1 MEIIDYVK
9 SKDIIKLNELFK
21 PLIQKW
27 IHRYRW
33 SKIDNEDL
41 QQEAIFA
48 VMDAVKYFNTEKG
61 TSFGIYLEYWLHC
74 HLGQYV
80 LRNVNLVRPCTN
92 YLVFESAELSEITK
106 KAIDEYHN
114 FSYVNIDNPECE
126 YQLQD
131 KPSDLDRQICG
142 KQLKKLAKKE
152 LSERTYDILFGR
164 CDDKSLSQLGKKYSL
179 SKERIRQIE
188 LFAIKKIREKLGI
201 SKNGTEK
208 FE

>member
-9 SKDIIKLNELFK
+9 KKDIMKLNELFQ

-27 IHRYRW
+27 IRRYYW
-33 SKIDNEDL
+33 SRIDNEDL

-48 VMDAVKYFNTEKG
+48 IMNAVKYFDVEKG
-61 TSFGIYLEYWLHC
+61 SSFGLYLEYWLHY

-92 YLVFESAELSEITK
+92 YLVFESAELSEVTK
-106 KAIDEYHN
+106 KAIYDYHN

-126 YQLQD
+126 YQLPEKLQD
-131 KPSDLDRQICG
+131 FDRAICG

-152 LSERTYDILFGR
+152 LSERTYEILYGR
-164 CDDKSLSQLGKKYSL
+164 CDDKSLSQIGKKYSL

-188 LFAIKKIREKLGI
+188 LLAIQKLRKKLGI
-201 SKNGTEK
+201 SENGTEK
-208 FE
+208 HI

>member
-9 SKDIIKLNELFK
+9 KKDIMKLNELFQ

-27 IHRYRW
+27 IRRYYW
-33 SKIDNEDL
+33 SRIDNEDL
-41 QQEAIFA
+41 QQEAILA
-48 VMDAVKYFNTEKG
+48 IMNAVKYFNAEKG
-61 TSFGIYLEYWLHC
+61 SSFGLYLEYWLHY
-74 HLGQYV
+74 HLGQYA

-114 FSYVNIDNPECE
+114 FSYVNIDNPDCDI
-126 YQLQD
+126 QLQD
-131 KPSDLDRQICG
+131 KPIDLDRTICG
-142 KQLKKLAKKE
+142 KQLKKLAQKE
-152 LSERTYDILFGR
+152 LSERTYGILFGR
-164 CDDKSLSQLGKKYSL
+164 CDGKSLSQLGKKYSL

>member
-1 MEIIDYVK
+1 MEVLDSIK
-9 SKDIIKLNELFK
+9 NKDIIKLSKIFK
-21 PLIQKW
+21 PLINKW
-27 IHRYRW
+27 IHKYDW
-33 SKIDNEDL
+33 SRIDNEDL

-48 VMDAVKYFNTEKG
+48 VMSAVRYYDAEKG
-61 TSFGIYLEYWLHC
+61 ASFGVYLEYWLHY

-92 YLVFESAELSEITK
+92 YLVFESAELSEVEK
-106 KAIDEYHN
+106 KAIDDYHN

-152 LSERTYDILFGR
+152 LSERTYGILFGR

-188 LFAIKKIREKLGI
+188 LLAVKKLRKKLGI
-201 SKNGTEK
+201 SENGTEK
-208 FE
+208 FS

>member
-9 SKDIIKLNELFK
+9 KKDIMKLNELFQ

-27 IHRYRW
+27 IRRYYW

-48 VMDAVKYFNTEKG
+48 IMNAVKYFNAEKG
-61 TSFGIYLEYWLHC
+61 ASFGVYLEYWLHC

-92 YLVFESAELSEITK
+92 YLVFESAELSEVTK

-114 FSYVNIDNPECE
+114 FSYVNIDNPDCDI
-126 YQLQD
+126 QLQD
-131 KPSDLDRQICG
+131 KPIDLDRTICG
-142 KQLKKLAKKE
+142 KQLKKLAQKE
-152 LSERTYDILFGR
+152 LSERTYGILFGR
-164 CDDKSLSQLGKKYSL
+164 CDGKSLSQLGKKYSL

-188 LFAIKKIREKLGI
+188 MFAIKKIREKLGI

>member
-9 SKDIIKLNELFK
+9 KKDIMKLNELFQ

-27 IHRYRW
+27 IRRYYW
-33 SKIDNEDL
+33 SRIDNEDL

-48 VMDAVKYFNTEKG
+48 IMNAVKYFNAEKG
-61 TSFGIYLEYWLHC
+61 TSFGVYLEYWLHY

-80 LRNVNLVRPCTN
+80 LRNVNLVRPCIN
-92 YLVFESAELSEITK
+92 YLVFESAELSEVTK
-106 KAIDEYHN
+106 KAIDDYHN

-126 YQLQD
+126 YQLQEKSQD
-131 KPSDLDRQICG
+131 FDRAICG
-142 KQLKKLAKKE
+142 KQLKKLAQKE

-164 CDDKSLSQLGKKYSL
+164 CDGKSLSQLGKKYSL

>member
-9 SKDIIKLNELFK
+9 KKDITKLNELFQ

-27 IHRYRW
+27 IRRYYW

-61 TSFGIYLEYWLHC
+61 TSFGIYLGYWLHR

-80 LRNVNLVRPCTN
+80 LRNANLVRPCTN

-106 KAIDEYHN
+106 KAIDKYHN
-114 FSYVNIDNPECE
+114 FSYVNIDDPECE
-126 YQLQD
+126 YQLQEKSQD
-131 KPSDLDRQICG
+131 FDRAICG
-142 KQLKKLAKKE
+142 EQLKKLAKKE
-152 LSERTYDILFGR
+152 LSERTYDILYGR
-164 CDDKSLSQLGKKYSL
+164 CDDKTLSQLGQKYSL
-179 SKERIRQIE
+179 SKERIRRIE
-188 LFAIKKIREKLGI
+188 LSAIGKIRKKLGI
-201 SKNGTEK
+201 NENGTEE

>member
-9 SKDIIKLNELFK
+9 KKDIMKLNELFQ

-27 IHRYRW
+27 IRRYYW
-33 SKIDNEDL
+33 SRIDNEDL

-48 VMDAVKYFNTEKG
+48 IMNAVKYFNAEKG
-61 TSFGIYLEYWLHC
+61 ASFGVYLEYWLHC

-92 YLVFESAELSEITK
+92 YLVFESAELSEATK
-106 KAIDEYHN
+106 KAIDDYHN

-126 YQLQD
+126 YQLPEKPQD
-131 KPSDLDRQICG
+131 CDRAICG
-142 KQLKKLAKKE
+142 KQLKKLAQKE
-152 LSERTYDILFGR
+152 LPERTYDILFDR

-188 LFAIKKIREKLGI
+188 LLAIKKMRKKLGI
-201 SKNGTEK
+201 SENGTEK
-208 FE
+208 FS

>member
-9 SKDIIKLNELFK
+9 KKDIMKLNELFQ

-41 QQEAIFA
+41 QQEAMFA
-48 VMDAVKYFNTEKG
+48 VMNAVKSFNTEKG
-61 TSFGIYLEYWLHC
+61 TSFGIYLEYWLHY

-92 YLVFESAELSEITK
+92 YLVFESAELSEVTK

-131 KPSDLDRQICG
+131 KPIDLDRTICG
-142 KQLKKLAKKE
+142 KQLKKLAQKE
-152 LSERTYDILFGR
+152 LSERTYGILFGR
-164 CDDKSLSQLGKKYSL
+164 CDGKSLSQLGKKYSL

>member
-61 TSFGIYLEYWLHC
+61 TSFGIYLEYWLHR

>member
-9 SKDIIKLNELFK
+9 KKDIMKLNELFQ

-27 IHRYRW
+27 IRRYYW

-48 VMDAVKYFNTEKG
+48 IMNAVKYFNAEKG
-61 TSFGIYLEYWLHC
+61 ASFGVYLEYWLHY

-114 FSYVNIDNPECE
+114 FSYVNIDNPDCDI
-126 YQLQD
+126 QLQD
-131 KPSDLDRQICG
+131 KPIDLDRTICG
-142 KQLKKLAKKE
+142 KQLKKLAQKE
-152 LSERTYDILFGR
+152 LSERTYGILFDR
-164 CDDKSLSQLGKKYSL
+164 CDGKSLSQLGKKYSL

>member
-9 SKDIIKLNELFK
+9 KKDIMKLNELFQ

-27 IHRYRW
+27 IRRYYW

-48 VMDAVKYFNTEKG
+48 IMNAVKYFNAEKG
-61 TSFGIYLEYWLHC
+61 TSFGVYLEYWLHY

-114 FSYVNIDNPECE
+114 FSYVNIDNPDCDI
-126 YQLQD
+126 QLQD
-131 KPSDLDRQICG
+131 KPIDLDRTICG
-142 KQLKKLAKKE
+142 KQLKKLAQKE
-152 LSERTYDILFGR
+152 LSERTYGILFGR
-164 CDDKSLSQLGKKYSL
+164 CDGKSLSQLGKKYSL

>member
-9 SKDIIKLNELFK
+9 KKDIMKLNELFQ

-27 IHRYRW
+27 IRRYYW
-33 SKIDNEDL
+33 SRIDNEDL

-48 VMDAVKYFNTEKG
+48 IMNAVKYFNAEKG
-61 TSFGIYLEYWLHC
+61 ASFGVYLEYWLHY

-126 YQLQD
+126 YQLQE
-131 KPSDLDRQICG
+131 KPSDLDRTICG
-142 KQLKKLAKKE
+142 KQLKKLAQKE

-164 CDDKSLSQLGKKYSL
+164 CDDKSLSQLGQKYSL

-188 LFAIKKIREKLGI
+188 LLAIGKIRKKLGI
-201 SKNGTEK
+201 NENGTEE

>member
-9 SKDIIKLNELFK
+9 KKDIMKLNELFQ

-27 IHRYRW
+27 IHRYYW
-33 SKIDNEDL
+33 SRIDNEDL

-48 VMDAVKYFNTEKG
+48 IMNAVKYFNAEKG
-61 TSFGIYLEYWLHC
+61 ASFGVYLEYWLHYY
-74 HLGQYV
+74 LGQYV

-114 FSYVNIDNPECE
+114 FSYVNIDNPDCDI
-126 YQLQD
+126 QLQD
-131 KPSDLDRQICG
+131 KPIDLDRTICG
-142 KQLKKLAKKE
+142 KQLKKLAQKE
-152 LSERTYDILFGR
+152 LSERTYGILFGR
-164 CDDKSLSQLGKKYSL
+164 CDGKSLSQLGKKYSL

-188 LFAIKKIREKLGI
+188 LSAIKKIREKLGI

>member
-9 SKDIIKLNELFK
+9 NKDIVKLNELFQ
-21 PLIQKW
+21 PVIRKW
-27 IHRYRW
+27 IHKYEW
-33 SKIDNEDL
+33 SHIDKEDL
-41 QQEAIFA
+41 KQESVLA
-48 VMDAVKYFNTEKG
+48 VMSAVKYFNAEKG
-61 TSFGIYLEYWLHC
+61 TSFGVYLEYWLHY

-92 YLVFESAELSEITK
+92 YLVFESAELSEVTK

-126 YQLQD
+126 YQLQE
-131 KPSDLDRQICG
+131 KPSDLDRTICG
-142 KQLKKLAKKE
+142 KQLKKLAQKE

-164 CDDKSLSQLGKKYSL
+164 CDDKSLSQLGQKYFL

-188 LFAIKKIREKLGI
+188 LLAIGKIRKKLGI
-201 SKNGTEK
+201 NENGTEE

>member
-9 SKDIIKLNELFK
+9 SKDIIKLNEMFK

-48 VMDAVKYFNTEKG
+48 VMNAVKYFNAEKG
-61 TSFGIYLEYWLHC
+61 TSFSVYLEYWLHY

-92 YLVFESAELSEITK
+92 YLAFESAELSEVTK

-114 FSYVNIDNPECE
+114 FSYVNIDNPDCDL
-126 YQLQD
+126 QLQD
-131 KPSDLDRQICG
+131 KPSDLDRTICG
-142 KQLKKLAKKE
+142 KQLKKLAQKE

-188 LFAIKKIREKLGI
+188 LLAIKKMREKLGI
-201 SKNGTEK
+201 SENET
-208 FE
+208 

>member
-27 IHRYRW
+27 IHRCRW

-48 VMDAVKYFNTEKG
+48 VMNAVKYFNTEKG
-61 TSFGIYLEYWLHC
+61 TSFGIYLEYWLHY

-126 YQLQD
+126 YQLQEKLQD
-131 KPSDLDRQICG
+131 FDRVICG

-152 LSERTYDILFGR
+152 LSERTYDILYGR
-164 CDDKSLSQLGKKYSL
+164 CGDKSLSQLGKKYSL

-188 LFAIKKIREKLGI
+188 LLAVKKIEK
-201 SKNGTEK
+201 KVRN
-208 FE
+208 

>member
-9 SKDIIKLNELFK
+9 KKDIMKLNELFQ

-27 IHRYRW
+27 IRRYYW
-33 SKIDNEDL
+33 SRIDNEDL

-48 VMDAVKYFNTEKG
+48 IMNAVKYFNAAKG
-61 TSFGIYLEYWLHC
+61 AGFGVYLEYWLHY

-92 YLVFESAELSEITK
+92 YLVFESAELSEVTK
-106 KAIDEYHN
+106 KAIDDYHN

-126 YQLQD
+126 YQLQEKSQD
-131 KPSDLDRQICG
+131 FDRAICG
-142 KQLKKLAKKE
+142 KQLKKLAQKE
-152 LSERTYDILFGR
+152 LPERTYDILYGR

-188 LFAIKKIREKLGI
+188 LRAIQKLRKKLGI
-201 SKNGTEK
+201 SENETGKHI
-208 FE
+208 

>member
-9 SKDIIKLNELFK
+9 KKDIMKLNELFQ

-27 IHRYRW
+27 IRRYYW

-48 VMDAVKYFNTEKG
+48 IMNAVKYFNAEKG
-61 TSFGIYLEYWLHC
+61 ASFGVYFEYWLHY

-92 YLVFESAELSEITK
+92 YLVFESAELSEVTK

-114 FSYVNIDNPECE
+114 FSYVNIDNPDCDI
-126 YQLQD
+126 QLQD
-131 KPSDLDRQICG
+131 KPIDLDRTICG
-142 KQLKKLAKKE
+142 KQLKKLAQKE
-152 LSERTYDILFGR
+152 LSERTYGILFGR
-164 CDDKSLSQLGKKYSL
+164 CDGKSLSQLGKKYSL

-188 LFAIKKIREKLGI
+188 LLAIQKLRKKLGI
-201 SKNGTEK
+201 SENETGKHI
-208 FE
+208 

>member
-9 SKDIIKLNELFK
+9 KKDIMKLNELFQ

-27 IHRYRW
+27 IRRYYW
-33 SKIDNEDL
+33 SRIDNEDL

-48 VMDAVKYFNTEKG
+48 IMNAVKYFNVEKG
-61 TSFGIYLEYWLHC
+61 ASFGVYLEYWLHC

-92 YLVFESAELSEITK
+92 YLVFESAELSEVTK
-106 KAIDEYHN
+106 KAIDDYHN

-126 YQLQD
+126 YQLPEKPQD
-131 KPSDLDRQICG
+131 CDRAICG
-142 KQLKKLAKKE
+142 KQLKKLAQKE
-152 LSERTYDILFGR
+152 LPERTYDILCGR

-179 SKERIRQIE
+179 SKERTRQIE
-188 LFAIKKIREKLGI
+188 LLAIQKLRKKLGI
-201 SKNGTEK
+201 SENETGKHI
-208 FE
+208 

>member
-9 SKDIIKLNELFK
+9 KKDIMKLNELFQ

-27 IHRYRW
+27 IRRYYW
-33 SKIDNEDL
+33 SRIDNEDL

-48 VMDAVKYFNTEKG
+48 IMNAVKYFNAEKG
-61 TSFGIYLEYWLHC
+61 ASFGVYLEYWLHC

-114 FSYVNIDNPECE
+114 FSYVNIDNPDCDI
-126 YQLQD
+126 QLQD
-131 KPSDLDRQICG
+131 KPIDLDRTICG

-152 LSERTYDILFGR
+152 LSERTYDILFDR
-164 CDDKSLSQLGKKYSL
+164 CNDKSLSQLGKKYSL

>member
-9 SKDIIKLNELFK
+9 KKDIMKLNELFQ

-27 IHRYRW
+27 IRRYYW
-33 SKIDNEDL
+33 SRVDREDL
-41 QQEAIFA
+41 KQEAMFA
-48 VMDAVKYFNTEKG
+48 VMSAVRYYDVTKSS
-61 TSFGIYLEYWLHC
+61 SFGLYLEYWLHY

-92 YLVFESAELSEITK
+92 YLVFESAELYKVKK
-106 KAIDEYHN
+106 KAIDDYHN
-114 FSYVNIDNPECE
+114 FSYIDIDNPECE
-126 YQLQD
+126 YQLPEKPQD
-131 KPSDLDRQICG
+131 CDRVICG

-152 LSERTYDILFGR
+152 LSERTYDILCGR

-188 LFAIKKIREKLGI
+188 LLAIQKLRKKLGI
-201 SKNGTEK
+201 SENGTEK
-208 FE
+208 HI

>member
-9 SKDIIKLNELFK
+9 KKDIMKLNERLK
-21 PLIQKW
+21 QLIQKW
-27 IHRYRW
+27 IRRYYW
-33 SKIDNEDL
+33 SRIDNEDL
-41 QQEAIFA
+41 QQEAILA
-48 VMDAVKYFNTEKG
+48 IMNAVKYFNAEKG
-61 TSFGIYLEYWLHC
+61 SSFGLYLEYWLHY
-74 HLGQYV
+74 HLGQYA

-92 YLVFESAELSEITK
+92 YLVFESAELSEVTK

-114 FSYVNIDNPECE
+114 FSYVNIDNPDCDI
-126 YQLQD
+126 QLQD
-131 KPSDLDRQICG
+131 KPIDLDRTICG
-142 KQLKKLAKKE
+142 KQLKKLAQKE
-152 LSERTYDILFGR
+152 LSERTYGILFGR
-164 CDDKSLSQLGKKYSL
+164 CDGKSLSQLGKKYSL